1 MKFKYAYLLLFCG
14 VFIVSAQEKINQFDA
29 NGKRTGVWK
38 KYYANKRLRYQG
50 QFEGGKEVGEFK
62 FYSAQNSEHPI
73 SIKIFQEN
81 SAISIVKFFTIKGVL
96 ESEGQL
102 NQKNRIGKWVFYHK
116 DGKTMLSEEFYVN
129 GLLEGVSKT
138 YFENGKIAEILNYK
152 QGKLQGNVKRYS
164 DTGVLL
170 DDLNYEDGKR
180 QGIAKFYNIKGKLI
194 YTGSYKN
201 DEKVGKWKYF
211 EDVKKLKQ

>member
-62 FYSAQNSEHPI
+62 FYSAQSSVHPI

-81 SAISIVKFFTIKGVL
+81 SKISKVKFFSVKGVL

-102 NQKNRIGKWVFYHK
+102 NEKNRIGKWVFYHK
-116 DGKTMLSEEFYVN
+116 DGKTILSEEFYVDR
-129 GLLEGVSKT
+129 LLEGVSKT

-152 QGKLQGNVKRYS
+152 QGKLQGNIKRYS

-170 DDLNYEDGKR
+170 DDLNYENGKR